1 MPEDERVFSLRLHDA
16 EVKVICHDALHMS
29 QLQRDIAQPYGLLPS
44 VFWAHVIFLVLGC
57 ASATH

>member
-1 MPEDERVFSLRLHDA
+1 MFALRLHDS
-16 EVKVICHDALHMS
+16 EVKVLCHDALHMS
-29 QLQRDIAQPYGLLPS
+29 QLQATIAQAFGLLPS